1 MITRG
6 TVDVK
11 VNKLPNTLGIIPSP
25 LEETQSQLR
34 DLTKEL
40 VDLRKQNEFLRDQN
54 RRIPELEEKI
64 RVLSEGLEEEISRRA
79 TVPLAVPE
87 GGLISITD
95 EIHHDGSI
103 ESLLNEITL
112 LKSSLVSK
120 EALEQELRRELVS
133 VKSCTDSQEFK
144 CKQIIAACVG
154 VPIESVETLLDP
166 LFRAIESDDPVDV
179 MDMNQMSTFMTR
191 VKEHDKDLIK

>member
-1 MITRG
+1 MI
-6 TVDVK
+6 
-11 VNKLPNTLGIIPSP
+11 LFLGAVPSP

-40 VDLRKQNEFLRDQN
+40 VDLRKQNDLLREQN
-54 RRIPELEEKI
+54 RKIPELEEKI

-79 TVPLAVPE
+79 TAPLSASE
-87 GGLISITD
+87 RGLQAITH

-103 ESLLNEITL
+103 ESLLNEITV
-112 LKSSLVSK
+112 LKANLVSK

-154 VPIESVETLLDP
+154 VPIENVEALLDP

-179 MDMNQMSTFMTR
+179 MDMNQMASFMNR

>member
-1 MITRG
+1 
-6 TVDVK
+6 
-11 VNKLPNTLGIIPSP
+11 

-34 DLTKEL
+34 DLTREL
-40 VDLRKQNEFLRDQN
+40 VDIRKQNDLLREQN
-54 RRIPELEEKI
+54 RKIPELEQKI

-79 TVPLAVPE
+79 PLPVSERGLPAV
-87 GGLISITD
+87 SH

-103 ESLLNEITL
+103 ESLLNEITV
-112 LKSSLVSK
+112 LKANLVSK

-154 VPIESVETLLDP
+154 VPIENVEALLDP

-179 MDMNQMSTFMTR
+179 MDMNQMATFMSR

>member
-1 MITRG
+1 M
-6 TVDVK
+6 
-11 VNKLPNTLGIIPSP
+11 
-25 LEETQSQLR
+25 EETKSQLR
-34 DLTKEL
+34 DLTREL
-40 VDLRKQNEFLRDQN
+40 VDLRKQNDLLREQN
-54 RRIPELEEKI
+54 RKIPELEEKI

-79 TVPLAVPE
+79 AAPLTVSE
-87 GGLISITD
+87 RGLSAITD

-103 ESLLNEITL
+103 ESLLNEITV
-112 LKSSLVSK
+112 LKANLVSK

-154 VPIESVETLLDP
+154 VPIENVEALLDP

-179 MDMNQMSTFMTR
+179 MDMNQMATFMSR
-191 VKEHDKDLIK
+191 IKEHDKDLIK